1 MMNGTASQ
9 RADQVDRSSRA
20 TTLHRHAGVRAA
32 ERGAPP
38 LAVLVTEIAFAAKVV
53 AREARQAALT
63 GHLGTVGSANVSGD
77 AQKELDVLANR
88 TFLDCLDASGLTA
101 AVVSEELEGVEFQHC
116 ADEAEYFVCLDPIDG
131 SSNLKVGT
139 SMGSIFGVY
148 RRTRRGSCKD
158 VEQELLNEAAL
169 VAGGYVLYGA
179 ATAFVYTLGKAVDG
193 FVLDQGI
200 GEFLLT
206 HPDIRCP
213 ESGGGYSINTGKSHL
228 WEPGVVNFIHHLD
241 EVSPETG
248 RPYTL
253 RYSGALM
260 ADLHRILLEGGI
272 YCYPA
277 DKDHPQGKLRMLYE
291 AAPLGFLVEAA
302 GGRASSGRDRIIKVP
317 RRSLHQTTPLA
328 LGSASEVATYER
340 FLAEAVG

>member
-1 MMNGTASQ
+1 MNDVASQ
-9 RADQVDRSSRA
+9 RADQVARSSQA
-20 TTLHRHAGVRAA
+20 TTLQRHAAARAA
-32 ERGAPP
+32 ERGAPR
-38 LAVLVTEIAFAAKVV
+38 LAVLVAEIAFAAKVV

-63 GHLGTVGSANVSGD
+63 GRLGTVGSANASGD
-77 AQKELDVLANR
+77 AQKELDVLANQI
-88 TFLDCLDASGLTA
+88 FLDCLHASGQVA
-101 AVVSEELEGVEFQHC
+101 AVVSEELAQVEVQHC
-116 ADEAEYFVCLDPIDG
+116 HGEAEYFVCIDPIDG

-148 RRTRRGSCKD
+148 QRTRSGSCTH
-158 VEQELLNEAAL
+158 VEQELLNESSL
-169 VAGGYVLYGA
+169 VAAGYVLYGA
-179 ATAFVYTLGKAVDG
+179 ATAFVYSLGERVDG

-200 GEFLLT
+200 GELLLS
-206 HPDIRCP
+206 HPHIQCP
-213 ESGGGYSINTGKSHL
+213 RSGGAYSINTGKSHL
-228 WEPGVVNFIHHLD
+228 WEPGVLAFIRHLD
-241 EVSPETG
+241 EVSPQAG

-277 DKDHPQGKLRMLYE
+277 DTDHPEGKLRLLYE

-302 GGRASSGRDRIIKVP
+302 GGRASSGRGRIIEVP

-328 LGSASEVATYER
+328 LGSAEDVATYER
-340 FLAEAVG
+340 FLAEAAG